1 MAGASISTTVTDLPA
16 SRVRVVAQVAAEE
29 VARTIDQA
37 ARQLGLNMRIPGFR
51 KGKAPPPLIVQRVG
65 RSAVVDRAVQD
76 GLKRWYGAA
85 LDDAGIAPVGQPELD
100 VGDPPADGQ
109 PMTFSIEIGVRPVAT
124 LGRYKGLEVGRRE
137 PEIDEQAVD
146 GELQALRQRLA
157 QAKAVQRPARNGD
170 LVLIDFDGLIGDEPF
185 DGGRGRDQM
194 VELGS
199 GMLVAGF
206 ETQLEGATAGEQRVV
221 TIDFPSVDSPQ
232 DHRAEEVAGDR
243 ASFIVDVKQVLAK
256 ELPELDD
263 ALARETAGCDT
274 LEQLRADVAARLR
287 ADDERRVAAEFRE
300 AVLDA
305 AAAKASVELPA
316 ALVAARAGEL
326 WEHRLRLLGAEGIT
340 KEVHLQIAGATEE
353 ELRAQL
359 EPEAEQQL
367 RREAVLAA
375 VAVAEGIEVTE
386 QELRA
391 ARRDSADRSTS
402 HRRPGT
408 LREELA
414 GRRASDLLAAQ
425 AVAIT
430 VERAQEQGAPDG

>member
-16 SRVRVVAQVAAEE
+16 SRVRVVAQVAPEE
-29 VARTIDQA
+29 VSRTIDQA

-76 GLKRWYGAA
+76 GLERWYGAA

-137 PEIDEQAVD
+137 PEIDEQLVD
-146 GELQALRQRLA
+146 AELQALRQRLA

-170 LVLIDFDGLIGDEPF
+170 LVLIDFDGLIGGEPF

-206 ETQLEGATAGEQRVV
+206 ETQLEGAIAGEERVV
-221 TIDFPSVDSPQ
+221 TIDFPNVDSPQ

-287 ADDERRVAAEFRE
+287 AEDKRRVAAEFRE

-305 AAAKASVELPA
+305 AAANASVELPA

-326 WEHRLRLLGAEGIT
+326 WEHRLRLLGEEGIT

-391 ARRDSADRSTS
+391 ARRDSERSTS
-402 HRRPGT
+402 QRRPGT

>member
-1 MAGASISTTVTDLPA
+1 MVGASISTTVTDLPA
-16 SRVRVVAQVAAEE
+16 SRVRVVAQVAPEE

-137 PEIDEQAVD
+137 PEIDEQVVD
-146 GELQALRQRLA
+146 AELQALRQRLA

-206 ETQLEGATAGEQRVV
+206 ETQLEGATAGEERVV
-221 TIDFPSVDSPQ
+221 TIDFPNVDSPQ

-305 AAAKASVELPA
+305 AAAEASVELPA

-326 WEHRLRLLGAEGIT
+326 WEHRLRLLGEEGIT

-391 ARRDSADRSTS
+391 ARRDSAERSTS
-402 HRRPGT
+402 QRRPGT

-414 GRRASDLLAAQ
+414 GRRASDLLATQ

>member
-137 PEIDEQAVD
+137 PEIDAQVVD

-206 ETQLEGATAGEQRVV
+206 ETQLEGAIAGEERVV
-221 TIDFPSVDSPQ
+221 TIDFPNVDSPQ

-274 LEQLRADVAARLR
+274 LEQLRADVAARLL

-305 AAAKASVELPA
+305 AAANASVELPA

-326 WEHRLRLLGAEGIT
+326 WEHRLRLLGEEGIT

-375 VAVAEGIEVTE
+375 VAVAEGIEVTD